1 MIISK
6 FAKQLAAVLG
16 CGGLSLMSHGA
27 SVDSVPDILQ
37 EEMRALNAASK
48 LRTEL
53 AIEDEGGI
61 TSTPK
66 SGIMFSR
73 SLLAKIQHESNVQ
86 QLRGIIRFL
95 LAHEQ
100 AHQIQF
106 EKYGVAKM
114 QDKNVEWKRLK
125 ECQADLLG
133 AKYLALSYNEKSGNE
148 QEQTDMND
156 ALRDMLEVSFN
167 LGDEERNAD
176 HPNRQARRTAA
187 RLGAARG
194 QIEQLRLLGDDPT
207 ASYMRNHLEV
217 VLDARPNESLLD
229 WSLRQARRIIH
240 YTEEAYHSVAL
251 DKQHIEISDESATK
265 GTAKFGLDYTNRG
278 MRPVHVDME
287 VQCVTASAE
296 DPEDTS
302 RWEKWSVRNYDFTL
316 APGEHYT
323 VQGELEWQKIGKAV
337 KPRLIVPV
345 LNDTAL
351 ISCKFED

>member
-1 MIISK
+1 MTMTK
-6 FAKQLAAVLG
+6 FAKQVAAVLG
-16 CGGLSLMSHGA
+16 CGGLSLISHAA
-27 SVDSVPDILQ
+27 SGDSVTDILQ
-37 EEMRALNAASK
+37 EEMRILNAASK
-48 LRTEL
+48 LHTEL
-53 AIEDEGGI
+53 MIEDEGGI
-61 TSTPK
+61 TSTPR

-73 SLLAKIQHESNVQ
+73 SLLAKIQHESNVK

-106 EKYGVAKM
+106 QKYGLAKM
-114 QDKNVEWKRLK
+114 QDKNVESKRLK

-133 AKYLALSYNEKSGNE
+133 AKYLAASYNEEGGDERE
-148 QEQTDMND
+148 QREMND

-167 LGDEERNAD
+167 LGDEERDAD

-194 QIEQLRLLGDDPT
+194 QIEQLGLLGDDPT

-217 VLDARPNESLLD
+217 VLDVRRNESLLD

-240 YTEEAYHSVAL
+240 YTEEAYHLVAL
-251 DKQHIEISDESATK
+251 KKQDVEISDEFAIK

-302 RWEKWSVRNYDFTL
+302 RWQKWSVRNYEFTL
-316 APGEHYT
+316 APSGHYT
-323 VQGELEWQKIGKAV
+323 VQGELEWQKIGRAV
-337 KPRLIVPV
+337 KPRLIVPIM
-345 LNDTAL
+345 NDTAL
-351 ISCKFED
+351 ICCKFGD